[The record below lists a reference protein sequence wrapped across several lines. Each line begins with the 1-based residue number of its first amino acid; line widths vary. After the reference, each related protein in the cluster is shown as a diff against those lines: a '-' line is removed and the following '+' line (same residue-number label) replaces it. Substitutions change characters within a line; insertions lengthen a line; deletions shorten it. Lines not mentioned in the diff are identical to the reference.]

1 MFGQIIDIMKNENLN
16 QQTNLNKISTSIKNS
31 SVTTFTF
38 RKQTVDYFDELIKYN
53 KVSKQKFFEMIIADK
68 SFLENVIKR
77 NQKYHFI
84 NDRKIQIKQR
94 MPKNSLLILNKI
106 AKNFSIS
113 RDDIIEK
120 AIQELYENLN
130 SSINKNFIELSE
142 IYKKVSDLMQGA
154 NEVLEFIK
162 ENKFLN
168 ETYLKEN
175 DKINKEIKFFK
186 SRVNDDLKKYKIDQ
200 WSSIINE
207 K

>member
-1 MFGQIIDIMKNENLN
+1 MKNKNLN
-16 QQTNLNKISTSIKNS
+16 QQTNLKKISTSIKNS

-38 RKQTVDYFDELIKYN
+38 RKQTVNYFDELIKYN

-84 NDRKIQIKQR
+84 NDRKIQIRQR
-94 MPKNSLLILNKI
+94 IPKNSLFILNKI
-106 AKNFSIS
+106 AKNFNVS
-113 RDDIIEK
+113 RDKIIEK

-130 SSINKNFIELSE
+130 KTINENFMELSGLC
-142 IYKKVSDLMQGA
+142 KKGNQLKQSS

-162 ENKFLN
+162 KNNFLN
-168 ETYLKEN
+168 EAYLKEYN
-175 DKINKEIKFFK
+175 LINKEIKNFRR
-186 SRVNDDLKKYKIDQ
+186 RVNDDLKHFKIDQ
-200 WSSIINE
+200 WSYIFNE

>member
-1 MFGQIIDIMKNENLN
+1 MNP
-16 QQTNLNKISTSIKNS
+16 
-31 SVTTFTF
+31 
-38 RKQTVDYFDELIKYN
+38 KQF
-53 KVSKQKFFEMIIADK
+53 Q

-130 SSINKNFIELSE
+130 SIINKNFIELSNLC
-142 IYKKVSDLMQGA
+142 KKVSDLMQGA

-175 DKINKEIKFFK
+175 DTINKEIKIFK
-186 SRVNDDLKKYKIDQ
+186 SRVNDDLKKFKIDQ
-200 WSSIINE
+200 WSSIKNE

>member
-1 MFGQIIDIMKNENLN
+1 MKNENLN

>member
-1 MFGQIIDIMKNENLN
+1 MKNKNLN
-16 QQTNLNKISTSIKNS
+16 QQTNLKKISTSIDDS

-38 RKQTVDYFDELIKYN
+38 RKQTINYFDELIKYN

-68 SFLENVIKR
+68 SFLENIIKR

-84 NDRKIQIKQR
+84 NDKKIQIKQR
-94 MPKNSLLILNKI
+94 MSKNSLQILNKI

-130 SSINKNFIELSE
+130 SSINKNFIELSDF
-142 IYKKVSDLMQGA
+142 YKKVSDLMQRS
-154 NEVLEFIK
+154 NEVLELIK

-200 WSSIINE
+200 WSSIQNE
-207 K
+207 G